1 MSKRGIRQR
10 LTLLFFIINEIR
22 FSKKENPMSK
32 YFTDS
37 ERLNFVK
44 DFKKSNLTLSKYAKE
59 KHIARTTLRDWINAY
74 NNIGGSF
81 IRINNFLEAENTIED
96 NPEKDVRV
104 NVLTENEIYK
114 KSRHF
119 SRFDHSI
126 VVIEFK
132 SLKITTSLEQANVIL
147 EKIYA
152 QF

>member
-1 MSKRGIRQR
+1 M
-10 LTLLFFIINEIR
+10 
-22 FSKKENPMSK
+22 
-32 YFTDS
+32 
-37 ERLNFVK
+37 
-44 DFKKSNLTLSKYAKE
+44 
-59 KHIARTTLRDWINAY
+59 RDWINAY
-74 NNIGGSF
+74 NNIGTSF

-104 NVLTENEIYK
+104 NVLIEDQIYK

-119 SRFDHSI
+119 SRFDHFV

-132 SLKITTSLEQANVIL
+132 SLKITTSLEQADVIL